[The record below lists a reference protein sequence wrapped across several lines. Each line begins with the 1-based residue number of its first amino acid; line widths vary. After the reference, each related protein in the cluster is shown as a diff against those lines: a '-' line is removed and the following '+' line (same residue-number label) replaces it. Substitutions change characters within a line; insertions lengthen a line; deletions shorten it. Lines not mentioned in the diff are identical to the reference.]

1 MLVIGLVGE
10 KGGGKGTAVRL
21 ITEAL
26 PPGVR
31 CVGVRFSD
39 ILRDTL
45 TQWHLPHTRANL
57 QNLSKIMDAE
67 FGNGTL
73 AHAMGHR
80 ITNIDADIVVLDGVR
95 WEADRLLIRSF
106 ATNLL
111 IYITAST
118 RVRYD
123 RICGRSENAKEHE
136 SSFEQFLTEE
146 QAISERAIPAIG
158 ATADVR
164 ITNEGTFDAYVEQIR
179 RCCTERVVPLLSE
192 HRTASSPYRHV
203 AMKRETPGPRSTRT
217 GC

>member
-21 ITEAL
+21 MSEAL
-26 PPGVR
+26 PTGTR

-39 ILRDTL
+39 LLRETL
-45 TQWHLPHTRANL
+45 TLWHLPHTRANL
-57 QNLSKIMDAE
+57 QNLSRVMDAD

-80 ITNIDADIVVLDGVR
+80 IAGIDADVVVLDGVR

-106 ATNLL
+106 AKNLL

-118 RVRYD
+118 HTRYE
-123 RICGRSENAKEHE
+123 RLCARRENVKEHE
-136 SSFEQFLTEE
+136 TSYEQFLEEE
-146 QAISERAIPAIG
+146 QATSERAIPAIG

-164 ITNEGTFDAYVEQIR
+164 IDNEGSLEEFIERIR
-179 RCCTERVVPLLSE
+179 QCCDQHVRPLIA
-192 HRTASSPYRHV
+192 RAPATASL
-203 AMKRETPGPRSTRT
+203 ED
-217 GC
+217 

>member
-10 KGGGKGTAVRL
+10 KGGGKGTAVPL
-21 ITEAL
+21 ISEAL
-26 PPGVR
+26 PPGTR

-39 ILRDTL
+39 ILRETL
-45 TQWHLPHTRANL
+45 TFWHLAHTRANL

-80 ITNIDADIVVLDGVR
+80 IASIDADVVILDGVR

-106 ATNLL
+106 AANLL

-118 RVRYD
+118 RVRYE
-123 RICGRSENAKEHE
+123 RIRGRGENTKEHTT
-136 SSFEQFLTEE
+136 SFEQFLEE
-146 QAISERAIPAIG
+146 ERATSELAIPAIG

-164 ITNEGTFDAYVEQIR
+164 IVNDGTRDAYAQQIQ
-179 RCCTERVVPLLSE
+179 RCCRERIQPLLFGGY
-192 HRTASSPYRHV
+192 T
-203 AMKRETPGPRSTRT
+203 TPVS
-217 GC
+217 

>member
-21 ITEAL
+21 ISESL
-26 PPGVR
+26 PPDVR
-31 CVGVRFSD
+31 CAGVRFSD

-80 ITNIDADIVVLDGVR
+80 IASINADIVVLDGVR

-106 ATNLL
+106 STNLL

-118 RVRYD
+118 RVRYE
-123 RICGRSENAKEHE
+123 RICGRGENTKEHE

-158 ATADVR
+158 ATADIR
-164 ITNEGTFDAYVEQIR
+164 ITNDGAFDAYVGQIR
-179 RCCTERVVPLLSE
+179 RCCTERMLPLLPTN
-192 HRTASSPYRHV
+192 RTASS
-203 AMKRETPGPRSTRT
+203 AL
-217 GC
+217 

>member
-21 ITEAL
+21 IAEAL
-26 PPGVR
+26 PPGTR

-39 ILRDTL
+39 ILREALTL
-45 TQWHLPHTRANL
+45 WHLPHTRANL
-57 QNLSKIMDAE
+57 QDLSKIMDAQ

-80 ITNIDADIVVLDGVR
+80 IASIDADVVVLDGVR

-106 ATNLL
+106 VTNLL

-118 RVRYD
+118 RVRYE
-123 RICGRSENAKEHE
+123 RLRSRKENAKEHE
-136 SSFEQFLTEE
+136 TSFEQFLEEE
-146 QAISERAIPAIG
+146 QATSELAIPAIG

-164 ITNEGTFDAYVEQIR
+164 ITNEGALDAYVEQIQ
-179 RCCTERVVPLLSE
+179 RCCAERVLPHLTP
-192 HRTASSPYRHV
+192 HRTANTTAP
-203 AMKRETPGPRSTRT
+203 
-217 GC
+217 